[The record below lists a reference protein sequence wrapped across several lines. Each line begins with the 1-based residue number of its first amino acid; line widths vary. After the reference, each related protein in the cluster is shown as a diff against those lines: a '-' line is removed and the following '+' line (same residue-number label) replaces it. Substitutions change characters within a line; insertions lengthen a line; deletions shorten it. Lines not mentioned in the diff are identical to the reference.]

1 VLFCAT
7 MEGLRSLLHRRGPFE
22 WKDLFVDYL
31 AIALS
36 LSVAGATFAASR
48 LFGKVLTASA
58 MVICRAS
65 PGDRVAAAAVAKLA
79 YLSKRRPASTLP
91 RWPWRGSISHG
102 PVF

>member
-1 VLFCAT
+1 MLFCAT

-36 LSVAGATFAASR
+36 LSVAGATFAAPR
-48 LFGKVLTASA
+48 LVGKVLTASA

-91 RWPWRGSISHG
+91 RWPWRGSISG
-102 PVF
+102 RPVF